1 MIDVAVKH
9 FFNGQNNAVHN
20 NQQVEQKILVKFQ
33 KIRNNSDCMLY
44 LFSVQV
50 YIII

>member
-1 MIDVAVKH
+1 MIDVAVKQ
-9 FFNGQNNAVHN
+9 FFDGQNTAVHN

-33 KIRNNSDCMLY
+33 KIKNNSDFMLY